1 VIFGGFHAWKKQI
14 ITYTLVTFTI
24 RIQAIQMTV
33 TLTTRSSEELARK
46 VEELAKKEGVD
57 RSAIIRKLLKE
68 AVARKTLENVLQE
81 YREGKISLW
90 KAASKAGITLWEI
103 VDILA
108 REGIPLDYD
117 RESLREDLEPLRRK
131 KSAGGK

>member
-1 VIFGGFHAWKKQI
+1 
-14 ITYTLVTFTI
+14 
-24 RIQAIQMTV
+24 MTV